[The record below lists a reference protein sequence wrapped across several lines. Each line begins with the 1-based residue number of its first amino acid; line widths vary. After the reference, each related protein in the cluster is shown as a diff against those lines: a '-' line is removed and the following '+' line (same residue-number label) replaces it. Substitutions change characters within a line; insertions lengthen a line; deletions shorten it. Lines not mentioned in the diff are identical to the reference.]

1 MTCFPGNQMWADEGV
16 SRVALKGKLPKKN
29 HLKSVNDPKQK
40 DRLSK
45 AQGRGEISRG
55 QLKEISV
62 P

>member
-1 MTCFPGNQMWADEGV
+1 MWADEGV
-16 SRVALKGKLPKKN
+16 SSVALKGKLPKKN
-29 HLKSVNDPKQK
+29 DLKSINDPKQK

-62 P
+62 PKS